1 MKHIV
6 QAMAV
11 ENTIIL
17 GEVMD
22 PKDQTEGVKQA
33 TEAKRTMETKQITE
47 DIIKEIRQVFSR
59 RRKSQLSL
67 T

>member
-22 PKDQTEGVKQA
+22 PKDHTEGAKQA
-33 TEAKRTMETKQITE
+33 TEAKQITE
-47 DIIKEIRQVFSR
+47 DTIKEIRQVFSK
-59 RRKSQLSL
+59 RRKSQSSL

>member
-17 GEVMD
+17 GEVMG
-22 PKDQTEGVKQA
+22 PKDHTEGAKQA
-33 TEAKRTMETKQITE
+33 TEAKRAMEAKQITE
-47 DIIKEIRQVFSR
+47 DIIKETKQAFSR
-59 RRKSQLSL
+59 RRKS
-67 T
+67 